1 MSVKA
6 ALLATVMA
14 AVSAGLAHAQERVVN
29 IYNWSD
35 YIDPAILE
43 AFTKETGIKTVYDV
57 YDSNEILENKM
68 LTGGS
73 GYDIVV
79 PTGDFLARQIA
90 AGVYQPLDKSKLSN
104 LPNMWDEIMKRAE
117 KYDPGNKYSVP
128 YMWGTDGIGYNVK
141 KVNEILGEGKRP
153 GLEVI
158 FDPAVA
164 AKFKDCGIYVFDSP
178 RDVIG
183 AALHYLGLS
192 PDSKNPDDFAKA
204 EALLT
209 AVRPNIRKFHSSE
222 YISALANGDICIAMG
237 YSGDMLQARK
247 RAQEAKAGVEVD
259 YSIPSQGTQVWI
271 DSMVMPKDA
280 PHAEDAQTFINY
292 MMRPDVAAKASE
304 YVFYANANKAS
315 QAVMS
320 KEVLE
325 DPAIYPDAE
334 TFGKLYTVSG
344 WDAKTQRLATR
355 IWTKVI
361 TGQ

>member
-6 ALLATVMA
+6 ALLATLMA
-14 AVSAGLAHAQERVVN
+14 AATAGLAQAQERVVN

-79 PTGDFLARQIA
+79 PTADFMARQIA
-90 AGVYQPLDKSKLSN
+90 AGVYQPLDKSKLPN
-104 LPNMWDEIMKRAE
+104 LTNMWDEIMKRAAQ
-117 KYDPGNKYSVP
+117 YDPGNKYAVP
-128 YMWGTDGIGYNVK
+128 YMWGTDGIGYTVK
-141 KVNEILGEGKRP
+141 TDNESLGEGKRP

-158 FDPAVA
+158 FEPAVA
-164 AKFKDCGIYVFDSP
+164 AKFKDCGISVFDSP

-192 PDSKNPDDFAKA
+192 PESKNPDDLAKA

-209 AVRPNIRKFHSSE
+209 ATRPNIRKFHSSE

-237 YSGDMLQARK
+237 YSGDMLQARN
-247 RAQEAKAGVEVD
+247 RASEANAGVEVD
-259 YSIPSQGTQVWI
+259 YSIPSQGAQVWI
-271 DSMVMPKDA
+271 DSMVIPKDA
-280 PHAEDAQTFINY
+280 PHVEEAHIFLNY
-292 MMRPDVAAKASE
+292 MMRPEVAAKASE

-315 QAVMS
+315 QALMS

-334 TFGKLYTVSG
+334 LFATLYTVTA

-355 IWTKVI
+355 MWTKVI